1 MIHETPCGQLWPCHA
16 LGEEGQGFDPPP
28 PLVGG
33 PFVSHAPSCR
43 RLLQHEIFENF
54 AKNHSLKFSKIFK
67 NFRLRFFAKF
77 SKISGC
83 DFLLNF
89 GIRSIS
95 RAFTAR
101 RGDTRDGDFYS
112 IVLIFCAPAN

>member
-1 MIHETPCGQLWPCHA
+1 MRHHAASCGHVMPWGRRGKALTPPRWWGA
-16 LGEEGQGFDPPP
+16 
-28 PLVGG
+28 PLSATRRPVGG
-33 PFVSHAPSCR
+33 YCSMKF
-43 RLLQHEIFENF
+43 FENF

-67 NFRLRFFAKF
+67 IFRLRFFAKF

-101 RGDTRDGDFYS
+101 RADTRDGDFYS
-112 IVLIFCAPAN
+112 IVLIFCAPVN